1 MDTRTKQKVKHIGIY
16 YRTPPI
22 CDGKRHVCSG
32 AARAYASAAG
42 APTRIYVGVH
52 LDAAQRRPLR
62 GARRDQRPRRRCCR
76 DAATLL
82 RCPPRETTVK
92 LYIGARDS
100 AVAGWKVFLAQS
112 PQIFWLRPT
121 LNAAQS
127 TSPV

>member
-32 AARAYASAAG
+32 AALAYASAAG

-52 LDAAQRRPLR
+52 LDAAQRRPFAW
-62 GARRDQRPRRRCCR
+62 ARRISVRASRCLQGR
-76 DAATLL
+76 GNFVTL
-82 RCPPRETTVK
+82 PTRETTVK